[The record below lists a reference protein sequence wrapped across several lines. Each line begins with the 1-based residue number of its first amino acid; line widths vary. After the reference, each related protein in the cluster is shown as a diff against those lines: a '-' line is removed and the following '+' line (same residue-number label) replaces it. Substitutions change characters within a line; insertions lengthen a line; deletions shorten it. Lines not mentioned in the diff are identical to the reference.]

1 MNYLLGDRTVGQAY
15 LTLKDAVSEAGIK
28 LPQALIEVQ
37 PSALAPAAEDPDA
50 AHSGSEGIAES
61 ISASSPLGK
70 AAEPESSPD
79 GSGGSKFRI
88 SLKIPSLFWKI
99 LAAIIIIGGTGTFA
113 VFTLKRRRAQEE
125 AALLERRRRRA
136 ERLKETGISEAEFDL
151 MMQEKRTFSPGRE
164 YDSTRKKGRK
174 GR

>member
-1 MNYLLGDRTVGQAY
+1 MT
-15 LTLKDAVSEAGIK
+15 
-28 LPQALIEVQ
+28 
-37 PSALAPAAEDPDA
+37 
-50 AHSGSEGIAES
+50 ES
-61 ISASSPLGK
+61 ISAGSPLGK
-70 AAEPESSPD
+70 AAEHESSPD
-79 GSGGSKFRI
+79 SSGGGKFKI

-99 LAAIIIIGGTGTFA
+99 LAAIIIIGGSGTFA
-113 VFTLKRRRAQEE
+113 FFTIKRHRAQEE

-164 YDSTRKKGRK
+164 RDNTRKKGRK